1 MKFLTCCKKAGVSS
15 ERKVQSQC
23 DDNDPFKLLDAQLQD
38 SQNQWEFSFVDF
50 RVEGYIDVD
59 GDILTLEVHVMK
71 DVEIIA

>member
-1 MKFLTCCKKAGVSS
+1 MKFLTCCKKVGVSS
-15 ERKVQSQC
+15 ERKVQSQS

-50 RVEGYIDVD
+50 TVEGYIDVD
-59 GDILTLEVHVMK
+59 GDILMLEVHVMK

>member
-15 ERKVQSQC
+15 ERKVQSQS

-50 RVEGYIDVD
+50 TVEGYIDVD

>member
-15 ERKVQSQC
+15 ERKVQSQS

-50 RVEGYIDVD
+50 TVEGYIDVD
-59 GDILTLEVHVMK
+59 GDILTLEIHVMK

>member
-15 ERKVQSQC
+15 ERKVQSQS